1 MSFVEFMTALLKWW
15 EQFAIWMKGV
25 GYWGISLWD
34 VFVTG
39 LVVSVIV
46 AFAYGGDSD
55 A

>member
-1 MSFVEFMTALLKWW
+1 MSFVDLMTVLLGWW

-34 VFVTG
+34 IFVTG
-39 LVVSVIV
+39 LVVTVIV
-46 AFAYGGDSD
+46 AFAYGGEKD